1 MQFKNADANMLGL
14 EGRFLLLQNAKQGD
28 QTLCPVFY
36 FYIDLWVLNRGTQP
50 WIGSAVI
57 KHTKTSSALK
67 EVQVHAEDRLSDRY
81 HPVGPRSEA

>member
-36 FYIDLWVLNRGTQP
+36 FYIDLWVLNRGTQTP
-50 WIGSAVI
+50 LGETMASLIW
-57 KHTKTSSALK
+57 
-67 EVQVHAEDRLSDRY
+67 
-81 HPVGPRSEA
+81 